1 MKNKVFAFKDA
12 VAFENDLNLFSTWCK
27 EHGSPTVCFQIHSA
41 VLDSYKLK
49 PVWNILEHVF
59 PQAPWF
65 GSSTGGNIA
74 DCEMATDISVSAI
87 IFEKPTTKFRF
98 LNMTFLK
105 HPSATLQ
112 AKS

>member
-87 IFEKPTTKFRF
+87 IF
-98 LNMTFLK
+98 
-105 HPSATLQ
+105 
-112 AKS
+112 